1 MKTNENKP
9 AVSLDKETVSADTRE
24 SVSFGTRDKDFTKEP
39 LCLSGRGVTRVFQ
52 TGKVTTVAGD
62 HVDFDFHKG
71 ELISIVGE
79 SGSGKTTLS
88 KMLLGLLEPTG
99 GEIMFQG
106 KPRDIS
112 TGAKKREYWKG
123 IQAIFQDPFSSYNVF
138 HKIDSVLLDCI
149 DMRGGRNLPKE
160 KKIEMMTEACGF
172 VNLKFAELTNKY
184 PFELSGGQMQRLM
197 IARIF
202 LLKPNILLADEP
214 TSMIDACSRATI
226 LDMLL
231 KLRDETGMTVI
242 FITHDIGLAYY
253 ISDSVYIMEHGKFVE
268 SGRPDKVMLEPEAPY
283 TKRLISDVPKI
294 HEPWDLSTV
303 DLLQKA

>member
-1 MKTNENKP
+1 MTTE
-9 AVSLDKETVSADTRE
+9 SLKNN
-24 SVSFGTRDKDFTKEP
+24 P
-39 LCLSGRGVTRVFQ
+39 LCLSGKGVTKIYGVGAKATRAVD
-52 TGKVTTVAGD
+52 G
-62 HVDFDFHKG
+62 VDFEFREG

-79 SGSGKTTLS
+79 SGSGKTTLA
-88 KMLLGLLEPTG
+88 KMLLGLTNVTA
-99 GEIMFQG
+99 GEVLFQG

-112 TGAKKREYWKG
+112 TRKKKKEYWQG
-123 IQAIFQDPFSSYNVF
+123 IQAIFQDPFSSFNVF
-138 HKIDSVLLDCI
+138 NKIDTVLLDCI
-149 DMRGGRNLPKE
+149 NMRGGRNLSKE
-160 KKIEMMTEACGF
+160 KKIELMTEACSF

-202 LLKPNILLADEP
+202 LLKPKILLADEP

-231 KLRDETGMTVI
+231 QLRNETGMTII

-253 ISDSVYIMEHGKFVE
+253 ISDTVYIMEHGKIVE
-268 SGRPDKVMLEPEAPY
+268 FGSADEVILTPKAAY

-294 HEPWDLSTV
+294 HEVWDLSTV
-303 DLLQKA
+303 

>member
-1 MKTNENKP
+1 
-9 AVSLDKETVSADTRE
+9 
-24 SVSFGTRDKDFTKEP
+24 
-39 LCLSGRGVTRVFQ
+39 
-52 TGKVTTVAGD
+52 
-62 HVDFDFHKG
+62 
-71 ELISIVGE
+71 
-79 SGSGKTTLS
+79 
-88 KMLLGLLEPTG
+88 
-99 GEIMFQG
+99 
-106 KPRDIS
+106 
-112 TGAKKREYWKG
+112 
-123 IQAIFQDPFSSYNVF
+123 
-138 HKIDSVLLDCI
+138 
-149 DMRGGRNLPKE
+149 
-160 KKIEMMTEACGF
+160 MTEACSF

-253 ISDSVYIMEHGKFVE
+253 ISDAVYIMEHGKFVE
-268 SGRPDKVMLEPEAPY
+268 CGKPDKVMLEPEAPY

-303 DLLQKA
+303 EELTKG